1 MMSNAARMILN
12 ARNGEPS
19 PSNGHT
25 NLLCHTLIR
34 SARDEKLFGGEA
46 DPMGAGGDGALES
59 DSNFIGSGE
68 EAVFN
73 SP

>member
-1 MMSNAARMILN
+1 MVGPCCEMSTRC
-12 ARNGEPS
+12 
-19 PSNGHT
+19 
-25 NLLCHTLIR
+25 CHTLIR

-68 EAVFN
+68 EAVFH

>member
-1 MMSNAARMILN
+1 MSTRC
-12 ARNGEPS
+12 
-19 PSNGHT
+19 
-25 NLLCHTLIR
+25 CHTLIR

-68 EAVFN
+68 EAVFH